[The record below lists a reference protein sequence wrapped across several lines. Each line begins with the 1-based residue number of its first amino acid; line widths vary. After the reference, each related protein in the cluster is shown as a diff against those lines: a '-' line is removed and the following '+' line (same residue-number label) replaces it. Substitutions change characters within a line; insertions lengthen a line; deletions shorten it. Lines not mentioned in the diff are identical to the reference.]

1 MRMEIVN
8 EEGTKKE
15 IDMVFMLREKKTTY
29 GGEFG
34 PRETEMF
41 YTYTDTDEAV
51 EAFAELLGLEASE
64 KSRMDDYFQ
73 YYAKPRYDF
82 IFEDMASREDVERLE
97 SALFKQHI
105 GKVMKRWDG
114 KSGRAEGEPD
124 IIAMWDKQQENEDW
138 SNGYESCQEFI
149 EVLKAYDISM
159 DENAVTDMARR
170 VLGKIISETDWLT
183 RTSYRSAIRTL
194 RHTQEE
200 YHTMQLIV
208 LRGICTTVRDW
219 KEQVESVRYHRYCN
233 SEKGKAE
240 IEAEKERHHDM
251 MTYMGESGLHSY
263 SVDSN
268 GTYTMWRG
276 V

>member
-15 IDMVFMLREKKTTY
+15 IDIVFMLREKKTTY
-29 GGEFG
+29 GGQYG
-34 PRETEMF
+34 PCETEKF
-41 YTYTDTDEAV
+41 YTYTDWEAAV
-51 EAFAELLGLEASE
+51 EAFAELLRQEAWGN
-64 KSRMDDYFQ
+64 SRMDEYFQ
-73 YYAKPRYDF
+73 YYAKPQYDF
-82 IFEDMASREDVERLE
+82 VFEDMASREDVERLE

-105 GKVMKRWDG
+105 GRVMERWVG
-114 KSGRAEGEPD
+114 KSRCNEGEPD
-124 IIAMWDKQQENEDW
+124 IIALWYEQRRNQDFSD
-138 SNGYESCQEFI
+138 GYESCQEFI

-159 DENAVTDMARR
+159 DENAVTDVARR
-170 VLGKIISETDWLT
+170 LLNTILSETDWLT
-183 RTSYRSAIRTL
+183 QTSYRNSTRTL
-194 RHTQEE
+194 RDTQEE

-208 LRGICTTVRDW
+208 LRSVCATVRDW
-219 KEQVESVRYHRYCN
+219 KQQVESVKYHRYCN

-240 IEAEKERHHDM
+240 IEAEEERHRDM

-263 SVDSN
+263 SVDDS